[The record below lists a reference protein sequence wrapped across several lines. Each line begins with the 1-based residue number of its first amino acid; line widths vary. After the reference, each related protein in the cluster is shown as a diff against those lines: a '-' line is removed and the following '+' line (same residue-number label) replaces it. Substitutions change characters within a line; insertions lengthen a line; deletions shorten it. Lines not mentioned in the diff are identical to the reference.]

1 MILTDEL
8 ILRYVVMNKWG
19 KYLAGVEIEPIFMN
33 EINQAILFHSHEEA
47 ELYIKEMKEK
57 DVNFSD
63 DVRICLVELAV
74 SFIEK

>member
-8 ILRYVVMNKWG
+8 ILRYVVMDKWG

-33 EINQAILFHSHEEA
+33 GINQALLFHSHEEA

>member
-33 EINQAILFHSHEEA
+33 EIIQALLFHSHEEA

-57 DVNFSD
+57 DVNFSED
-63 DVRICLVELAV
+63 ARICLVELAV

>member
-33 EINQAILFHSHEEA
+33 EINQSLLFHSHEEA

-63 DVRICLVELAV
+63 DARICLVELAV